1 MTDTMKADEEIRIP
15 VDLDNPANYI
25 NRELSLL
32 DFQKRVLEEALD
44 ETNPLLERVKFLSIV
59 GSNLDEFFMVRFAGL
74 KRQVAAGINEPS
86 FDGLTPAEQLA
97 AIRKK
102 VQSLMDA
109 SWKCLRDDLMP
120 QLDRAGI
127 HILKYDEL
135 SDKHRET
142 ISSYFEEIVF
152 PVLTP
157 LAFDPGHPFPHISNL
172 SLNLAV
178 ILEDETGL
186 ERFARVKVPSSIPRL
201 VPIKRSSG
209 SVKKDGTVPHHH
221 YFVWLDEVIAAN
233 IDRLFPGLK
242 ILDVYA
248 FRVIR
253 NADMNIQELEAGDLL
268 ETIERTVSDRRFGFV
283 VRVSIDPIMPARM
296 RSILVE
302 NLKLDPLD
310 VFTYQGPL
318 GLASLM
324 YLYEHID
331 RYDLK
336 YPAFVPALPN
346 ILDEEVKEVDFFH
359 HIRQQDILVQHPYD
373 SFAPVMEFLETAATD
388 PKVLAIKQT
397 LYRVGKN
404 APVVDSLLH
413 ARRMGKQ
420 VAVLVELKARFDE
433 ESNISWA
440 RKLER
445 EGVHVIYGLLG
456 LKTHSKIAL
465 VIRKEGDHIRRYV
478 HLGTG
483 NYNEVT
489 AHLYEDLGLFTCDPE
504 IGADTTEL
512 FNYLTGY
519 AQTSSFHKLLVAPIN
534 LRQRLEELILRE
546 IEVHQKEGNGHL
558 IFKVNSLADKPIM
571 KLLYQASIAGVRVDL
586 IVRGICSLRP
596 GVKQLSENIRVVS
609 VLGRFLEHSRVYY
622 FHNNGS
628 EEIYLGSADLLPRNL
643 NTRVEVLF
651 PIENQALVRKVRD
664 DILNIYLADNVKAR
678 VMAADGTFHRI
689 PSSDGVKPLNSQQYF
704 LYQRR

>member
-1 MTDTMKADEEIRIP
+1 MKEKELQALLES
-15 VDLDNPANYI
+15 LDNPENYI

-32 DFQKRVLEEALD
+32 EFQQRVLEEARD
-44 ETNPLLERVKFLSIV
+44 ENNPLLERIKFLSIV

-74 KRQVAAGINEPS
+74 KRQVAAGITEPS

-102 VQSLMDA
+102 VQSLLDE
-109 SWKCLRDDLMP
+109 SWECLRDDLIPM
-120 QLDRAGI
+120 LDNAGI
-127 HILKYDEL
+127 HILKYNDL
-135 SDKHRET
+135 SSKHRDT
-142 ISSYFEEIVF
+142 ICGYFDEIVF

-178 ILEDETGL
+178 ILEDESGQ
-186 ERFARVKVPSSIPRL
+186 ERFARVKVPSSLPRL

-209 SVKKDGTVPHHH
+209 GVKKDGTVPHHH
-221 YFVWLDEVIAAN
+221 YFVWMEDVIAAN
-233 IDRLFPGLK
+233 IDRLFPGLR
-242 ILDVYA
+242 ILDVYP

-268 ETIERTVSDRRFGFV
+268 EVIERTVSDRRFGFV
-283 VRVSIDPIMPARM
+283 VRVAIDPKMPDRM
-296 RSILVE
+296 RDILVE

-310 VFTYQGPL
+310 LFTYEGPL

-331 RYDLK
+331 RYNLK
-336 YPAFVPALPN
+336 YPAFVPALP
-346 ILDEEVKEVDFFH
+346 DVMVEDVKELGLFH
-359 HIRQQDILVQHPYD
+359 HIRKKDILVHHPYD
-373 SFAPVMEFLETAATD
+373 SFAPVIEFLETAASD

-433 ESNISWA
+433 ESNIGWA

-489 AHLYEDLGLFTCDPE
+489 AHLYEDLGLFTCDEE
-504 IGADTTEL
+504 IGADATEL

-519 AQTSSFHKLLVAPIN
+519 AQTRSFNKLLVAPIN
-534 LRQRLEELILRE
+534 LRERLEQLILRE
-546 IEVHQKEGNGHL
+546 IDLHKKNGKGHL

-571 KLLYQASIAGVRVDL
+571 KLLYQASMEGVRVDL

-596 GVKQLSENIRVVS
+596 GVNDLSENINVIS

-622 FHNNGS
+622 FHNDGD
-628 EEIYLGSADLLPRNL
+628 EEVYLGSADLLPRNL
-643 NTRVEVLF
+643 NSRVEVLF
-651 PIENQALVRKVRD
+651 PLEDSDIVHQVRAG
-664 DILNIYLADNVKAR
+664 ILETYLKDNTRAR
-678 VMAADGTFHRI
+678 KMQPDGTYKRI
-689 PSSDGVKPLNSQQYF
+689 EPDDGNPPINSQLTF
-704 LYQRR
+704 IMNRH